1 MRGLLFYVLTIL
13 SFGLI
18 TGNVSGQ
25 KGSISGMLYDS
36 LSREP
41 VPFANVVIEGTT
53 IGVATDFDGKFD
65 IPNLNSG
72 SYNLVVSAIGFKKM
86 TIRDVKVLPGKKTT
100 LKIGAVSSSIQIQ
113 DVEIVAEKITQTE
126 TAVMVETKS
135 AVQVVSGISG
145 QQVARS
151 MDRDAAEVVRRLP
164 AVTVVDNRFINVRG
178 LSERYNL
185 VMLNN
190 VLTPSV
196 EPDIKSFAFD
206 LVPSGLLDRLLVY
219 KTPSADLPGEFAGA
233 VVKIYTRNPSDRNE
247 VSFGYNTSYREGTTF
262 QEFVTNKLSPYE
274 VLGFD
279 NGVRNI
285 PEGLPTRIW
294 DTMNVNIRS
303 GYTRKFPNNWQ
314 PQRTTAI
321 PDQRFNLNI
330 SNAFGKKLR
339 VGHTT
344 SINYSNTN
352 LGVAATRDDF
362 NELPPDSLLGKR
374 RPDTLFTYL
383 DRRYENNVRIGLVHN
398 WSFSTRHHRIEIKN
412 LFNQLGMNQV
422 VLREGKEIV
431 ESFQYRNEYS
441 FRYVQRSIYNVQLN
455 AQHDIGANGKLDYSF
470 GFSKAW
476 RNEPDWR
483 RIRYTRPLDDPLAPF
498 MAIVANDANPFF
510 LGRLYFRLREHIIT
524 GNANYEHRFKLGSS
538 GKFLTLKTGGFY
550 EYKRRHFNAR
560 NLGYKPA
567 NIFTF
572 DYNIAREPVDSI
584 FRPENLNSQTGLV
597 ISESTNRSDS
607 YRATNRLHAGYVMAD
622 IPFWRFRLNTGVRV
636 EYNIQE
642 LDSTYSF
649 TLSQPVRVYNPI
661 LSILPSSTLIFNVA
675 EKHSLKGAF
684 GITVNRPE
692 FRELAPFSFYD
703 FNLNIVIY
711 GNEGLKTPRIFNYD
725 FKYEFSPSLAEA
737 ISVGGFY
744 KKFVDPIEAYFIP
757 GAGSAGT
764 RNFSFQNAESAFSTG
779 AELEFRKTLDFG
791 IKGLRDITLVGNAA
805 YIYSRIELG
814 EKAKGQNNN
823 RPLMGQS
830 PYVVNTGIFYLNE
843 KIGLQANIL
852 YNVIGP
858 RIVIVGSQGIPDIY
872 EMPRN
877 IIDLSVSKI
886 FNLSGPNRKIQ
897 HQLEARFGLQD
908 LLNQPILMV
917 QDINGNNR
925 VERHDDWTF
934 SSFRRGR
941 YVTVGFNYRIR

>member
-1 MRGLLFYVLTIL
+1 MY
-13 SFGLI
+13 
-18 TGNVSGQ
+18 GQ
-25 KGSISGMLYDS
+25 KGSIEGTLYDS
-36 LSREP
+36 LNREP

-53 IGVATDFDGKFD
+53 IGVATDFDGKFE

-72 SYNLVVSAIGFKKM
+72 TYNLMVSALGFKK
-86 TIRDVKVLPGKKTT
+86 IVVREIKVLPGKKTA
-100 LKIGAVSSSIQIQ
+100 LRIGAVSNSIQMQ

-145 QQVARS
+145 QQIARS
-151 MDRDAAEVVRRLP
+151 LDRDAAEVVRRLP
-164 AVTVVDNRFINVRG
+164 AVTVVDNRYINVRG

-196 EPDIKSFAFD
+196 EPDVKSFAFD
-206 LVPSGLLDRLLVY
+206 LVPSSLLDRLLVY

-233 VVKIYTRNPSDRNE
+233 VVKVYTRNSADRNE
-247 VSFGYNTSYREGTTF
+247 ISFGYSTSYREGTTF
-262 QEFVTNKLSPYE
+262 GEFVTNRLSPME
-274 VLGFD
+274 FLGFD
-279 NGVRNI
+279 RGARAI
-285 PEGLPTRIW
+285 PEGVPARIW
-294 DTMNVNIRS
+294 DTMNVSLRA
-303 GYTRKFPNNWQ
+303 GYSKLFKNNWA
-314 PQRTTAI
+314 PQRLTAI

-330 SNAFGKKLR
+330 HNAFGKKLR
-339 VGHTT
+339 VGHVT
-344 SINYSNTN
+344 SINYSNTFLSVN
-352 LGVAATRDDF
+352 ASRDDF
-362 NELPPDSLLGKR
+362 NELPPDSLLGKK
-374 RPDTLFTYL
+374 RPDTLFTYM
-383 DRRYENNVRIGLVHN
+383 DRRNENNVRVGLVHN
-398 WSFSTRHHRIEIKN
+398 WSFTTKRHRIEIKN
-412 LFNQLGMNQV
+412 LFNQLGLNQV
-422 VLREGKEIV
+422 VLRDGKEIV
-431 ESFQYRNEYS
+431 ESYQYRREYS
-441 FRYVQRSIYNVQLN
+441 YRYIQRSIYNLQLV
-455 AQHDIGANGKLDYSF
+455 AQHEVGQNGKLDYALGYSF
-470 GFSKAW
+470 A
-476 RNEPDWR
+476 RRDEPDWR
-483 RIRYTRPLDDPLAPF
+483 RIRYTRPLDDPEAPF

-510 LGRLYFRLREHIIT
+510 LGRLYFRLREKIFT
-524 GNANYEHRFKLGSS
+524 GNANYEHRFKLDNN
-538 GKFLTLKTGGFY
+538 GKVLTLKTGVFY
-550 EYKRRHFNAR
+550 EYKRRFFNAR

-567 NIFTF
+567 NIFMF
-572 DYNIAREPVDSI
+572 DFNIAREPVDSL
-584 FRPENLNSQTGLV
+584 FREQNINSQNGLV

-607 YRATNRLHAGYVMAD
+607 YRATNRLHAAYVMVD
-622 IPFWRFRLNTGVRV
+622 VPFWRLRLNAGLRT

-649 TLSQPVRVYNPI
+649 TLSQPVRVFNPI
-661 LSILPSSTLIFNVA
+661 LSVLPSSTLIYNLA

-711 GNEGLKTPRIFNYD
+711 GNEGLKTPQIFNYD
-725 FKYEFSPSLAEA
+725 LKYEFSPSLSEA
-737 ISVGGFY
+737 ISIGGFY
-744 KKFVDPIEAYFIP
+744 KKFVNPIESYFIP
-757 GAGSAGT
+757 GAGSGGT

-779 AELEFRKTLDFG
+779 AELEFRKTLDYG

-805 YIYSRIELG
+805 WIYSRIELG

-830 PYVVNTGIFYLNE
+830 PYVINTGIYYLNE
-843 KIGLQANIL
+843 KIGLQANVL

-877 IIDLSVSKI
+877 LVDISVSKI
-886 FNLSGPNRKIQ
+886 FNLSASQRKVQ
-897 HQLEARFGLQD
+897 HQLELRLGLQD

-925 VERHDDWTF
+925 VERHDDWKF

-941 YVTVGFNYRIR
+941 YVTFGVNYRIR